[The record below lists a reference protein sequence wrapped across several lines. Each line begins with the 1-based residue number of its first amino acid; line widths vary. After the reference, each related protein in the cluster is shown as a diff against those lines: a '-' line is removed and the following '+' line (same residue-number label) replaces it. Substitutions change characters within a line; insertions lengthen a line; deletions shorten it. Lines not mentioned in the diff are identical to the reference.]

1 MDDLV
6 TQIAQRTGITEQ
18 QARDAIETVATYL
31 KTKLPT
37 PLAVQIDGFLS
48 GQSGQDIVDQ
58 GQEMLNKLGGMFGKQ

>member
-18 QARDAIETVATYL
+18 QARDAVETVATFL
-31 KTKLPT
+31 KAQLPT
-37 PLAVQIDGFLS
+37 PIAVQIDGVLS

-58 GQEMLNKLGGMFGKQ
+58 GQEMITKLGGRFGQT